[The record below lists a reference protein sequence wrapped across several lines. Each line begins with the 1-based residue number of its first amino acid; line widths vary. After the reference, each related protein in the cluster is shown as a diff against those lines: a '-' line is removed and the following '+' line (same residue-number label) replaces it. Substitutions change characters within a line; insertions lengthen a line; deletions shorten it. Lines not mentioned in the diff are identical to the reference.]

1 MISNSINIC
10 IFAMSQGGKWLRRG
24 TTTQRLATD
33 TGRLSQACK
42 FDHLQGAC
50 QRICTLL
57 FLWSFLGSTSESSTQ
72 GKNERHA
79 QKS

>member
-33 TGRLSQACK
+33 KGRLSQACK

-57 FLWSFLGSTSESSTQ
+57 FLWLFLGTNSERSPH
-72 GKNERHA
+72 ELA
-79 QKS
+79 QSNAQQS

>member
-57 FLWSFLGSTSESSTQ
+57 FLWLFLGTNSERSPH
-72 GKNERHA
+72 ELA
-79 QKS
+79 QSNAQQS